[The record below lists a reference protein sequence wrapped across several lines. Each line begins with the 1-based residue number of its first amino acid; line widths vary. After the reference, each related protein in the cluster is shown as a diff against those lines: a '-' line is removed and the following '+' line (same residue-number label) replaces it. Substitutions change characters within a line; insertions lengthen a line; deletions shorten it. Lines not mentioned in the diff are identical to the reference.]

1 LNPVDPARP
10 FASKSNIGYA
20 DDFSASKRHHGQLPQ
35 HMKNKL
41 GILAVIP
48 LVFVLA
54 LAQNLAAQQVG
65 GKPAAAPAA
74 ASDASAWIHIKQV
87 RLTAR
92 DRLVDVRYQVVD
104 PKGVALLHGD
114 NLEPLLKDKV
124 TGQTV
129 ALLSNA
135 KTGSLR
141 NMDIHANPARTY
153 VLMFS
158 NPDQVIHSGSVVDLV
173 LGTMTIKGLEVE

>member
-1 LNPVDPARP
+1 
-10 FASKSNIGYA
+10 
-20 DDFSASKRHHGQLPQ
+20 
-35 HMKNKL
+35 MKNKL
-41 GILAVIP
+41 GILAVLP
-48 LVFVLA
+48 LVLVLA
-54 LAQNLAAQQVG
+54 LAQKLAAQQVS
-65 GKPAAAPAA
+65 GKPSGAPAA
-74 ASDASAWIHIKQV
+74 VSDPSAWIHIKQI

-104 PKGVALLHGD
+104 PKGVTLLHEA
-114 NLEPLLKDKV
+114 NLEPLLRDKA
-124 TGQTV
+124 TGQAV

-141 NMDIHANPARTY
+141 TMDIHANPARTY

-158 NPDQVIHSGSVVDLV
+158 NPDQVIQSGSVVDLV